1 MEFHHTSVLLAEAVD
16 ALAVEEGGLYVDC
29 TLGGGGHT
37 AEILRRGGRVIG
49 IDRDGEAIEAAAR
62 RIGPDPAFEAIRANY
77 VSLKA
82 IAEKKMIVG
91 KVAGVLFDLGVSS
104 HQLDDPSRGFSYHTD
119 AALDMRMDTREE
131 LSAKKLVNEASEA
144 ELSRILFEYGEEKM
158 ARAIARAIVERRK
171 IREIESTLELSE
183 IIKEAMPPK
192 MRRDKHP
199 AKRSFQAIR
208 IAVNG
213 ELSGLPPALEAAYEI
228 LKPGGR
234 LAVITFHSLEDRIVK
249 NFFRDME
256 TGCTCPPEFP
266 VCVCGKTPRM
276 KSVIRKPLEAGKEE
290 LETNPRAR
298 SAKLRAGEKIK

>member
-1 MEFHHTSVLLAEAVD
+1 MEFRHTSVLLTEAVD
-16 ALAVEEGGLYVDC
+16 ALAVEKGGLYVDC

-49 IDRDGEAIEAAAR
+49 VDRDEEAIAAAKA
-62 RIGPDPAFEAIRANY
+62 RIGNNPDFEAVNMNY
-77 VSLKA
+77 TALQA
-82 IAEKKMIVG
+82 LAEERMIVG
-91 KVAGVLFDLGVSS
+91 RVAGVLFDLGVSS

-119 AALDMRMDTREE
+119 AALDMRMDRREE
-131 LSAKKLVNEASEA
+131 FSAKKLVNEASEE
-144 ELSRILFEYGEEKM
+144 ELADILFTWGEEKM
-158 ARAIARAIVERRK
+158 ARRIARAVVRHREEK
-171 IREIESTLELSE
+171 EIETTLELAE
-183 IIKEAMPPK
+183 IVKEAMPPA

-199 AKRSFQAIR
+199 ARRTFQAIR

-213 ELSGLPPALEAAYEI
+213 ELTGLPPALEAAYRI

-266 VCVCGKTPRM
+266 VCVCGRKPRM
-276 KSVIRKPLEAGKEE
+276 KSVIRKPLEPGEKE
-290 LETNPRAR
+290 LEENPRAR
-298 SAKLRAGEKIK
+298 SAKLRAGEKIG

>member
-1 MEFHHTSVLLAEAVD
+1 MEFQHTSVLLTEAVD
-16 ALAVEEGGLYVDC
+16 ALRVEKGGLYVDC

-49 IDRDGEAIEAAAR
+49 IDRDGEAIEAAKA
-62 RIGPDPAFEAIRANY
+62 RIGANPDFEAVRLNF

-82 IAEKKMIVG
+82 MAEERMIAGRVS
-91 KVAGVLFDLGVSS
+91 GVLFDLGVSS
-104 HQLDDPSRGFSYHTD
+104 HQLDDPARGFSYHAD

-131 LSAKKLVNEASEA
+131 LSAAKLVNEAPEE

-158 ARAIARAIVERRK
+158 ARAIAKAIVKRREEK
-171 IREIESTLELSE
+171 PIGTTSELAE
-183 IIKEAMPPK
+183 IIRDAMPPK

-213 ELSGLPPALEAAYEI
+213 ELTGLPPALEAAYEI

-249 NFFRDME
+249 NFFREME
-256 TGCTCPPEFP
+256 RGCTCPPEFP

-276 KSVIRKPLEAGKEE
+276 KSVIRKPLEASEEE
-290 LETNPRAR
+290 LASNPRAR

>member
-1 MEFHHTSVLLAEAVD
+1 MEFRHTSVLLTEAVD
-16 ALAVEEGGLYVDC
+16 ALAVEKGGLYVDC

-49 IDRDGEAIEAAAR
+49 VDRDEEAIAAAKA
-62 RIGPDPAFEAIRANY
+62 RIGENPDFEAVNANY
-77 VSLKA
+77 TSLLA
-82 IAEKKMIVG
+82 LAEERMIVG
-91 KVAGVLFDLGVSS
+91 RVAGVLFDLGVSS

-119 AALDMRMDTREE
+119 AALDMRMDRREE
-131 LSAKKLVNEASEA
+131 FSAKKLVNEASEE
-144 ELSRILFEYGEEKM
+144 ELADILFTWGEEKM
-158 ARAIARAIVERRK
+158 ARRIARAVVRHREEK
-171 IREIESTLELSE
+171 EIETTLELAE
-183 IIKEAMPPK
+183 IVKEAMPPA

-199 AKRSFQAIR
+199 ARRTFQAIR

-213 ELSGLPPALEAAYEI
+213 ELTGLPPALEAAYRI

-266 VCVCGKTPRM
+266 VCVCGRKPRM
-276 KSVIRKPLEAGKEE
+276 KSVIRKPLEPGEKE
-290 LETNPRAR
+290 LEENPRAR
-298 SAKLRAGEKIK
+298 SAKLRAGEKIG